1 VRNSSVALTGRPV
14 IATACSRE
22 RGFSLLELL
31 VALMVIVLVTT
42 MANLS
47 VNSGGQDIQLESMVR
62 NLADVGSYALD
73 EAQMT
78 GVDYGLLIEEE
89 QAAGETSYSYRWLE
103 RHLDGWGD
111 PVSGKDVFARQQ
123 LPPGVVLELELE
135 DAPVVELSLAERKE
149 EEEKIAPQVVF
160 YASGEATVGAVN
172 VRLQD
177 KDDLLWRVQWDLL
190 GHFDVLR
197 RGLADEEEEEE
208 DN

>member
-14 IATACSRE
+14 LATARSRQH
-22 RGFSLLELL
+22 GFSLLELL

-42 MANLS
+42 LANLT

-89 QAAGETSYSYRWLE
+89 QEAGETRYSYRWLE
-103 RHLDGWGD
+103 RHVDGWGD

-123 LPPGVVLELELE
+123 LPPGVVLDLELE
-135 DAPVVELSLAERKE
+135 DAPVVELSLDDKKDAV
-149 EEEKIAPQVVF
+149 EKLTPQVVF
-160 YASGEATVGAVN
+160 YASGEATAGAIN

-197 RGLADEEEEEE
+197 RGLADEEEERE
-208 DN
+208 N